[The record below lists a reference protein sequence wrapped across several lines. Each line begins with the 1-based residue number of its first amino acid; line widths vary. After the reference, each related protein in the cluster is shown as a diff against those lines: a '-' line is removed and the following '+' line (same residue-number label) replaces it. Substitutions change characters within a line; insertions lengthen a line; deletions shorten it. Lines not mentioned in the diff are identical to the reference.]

1 MDPRPPQKNN
11 EEFKRD
17 LKFYDGDD
25 KVISSIERLAQVMS
39 EKSDSIRFKTGM
51 KRFDELI
58 DGLETGELI
67 AMTGRPKAGKTL
79 FAQTLTRNLKIADIN
94 SLWFQ
99 YELPDRQF
107 LSRYGKENLPIF
119 YLPQHLKGRDLNWIE
134 TRILEAKAKYDVRF
148 VVIDNI
154 HFLIDYEKRLN
165 MTAEIGAIVRR
176 LKEIAITNELVVM
189 VLSHAKRLQEFQ
201 TEDENMFRDS
211 SSLPAEA
218 DKSWVI
224 RRIQDPITGE
234 YDNYS
239 EVIIALDRQTGTMRK
254 VVKFKLGEDGFLFEA
269 EQDVDVSKME
279 PKKKKI
285 NHLFT

>member
-1 MDPRPPQKNN
+1 MEQKPPQNN

-17 LKFYDGDD
+17 LKFYEGDD
-25 KVISSIERLAQVMS
+25 KIISSIERLAQITT
-39 EKSDSIRFKTGM
+39 EKTDGIRFKTGM

-67 AMTGRPKAGKTL
+67 AMTGKPKSGKTL
-79 FAQTLTRNLKIADIN
+79 FAQTLTRNLKKADVN

-107 LSRYGKENLPIF
+107 LSRYGEENLPMF
-119 YLPQHLKGRDLNWIE
+119 YLPQQLKGRDLNWIE
-134 TRILEAKAKYDVRF
+134 TRILEAKIKYDVRF

-154 HFLIDYEKRLN
+154 HFLIDYEKKVN

-176 LKEIAITNELVVM
+176 LKEIAITNELVIM
-189 VLSHAKRLQEFQ
+189 VLSHAKRLTDFQ

-211 SSLPAEA
+211 SSLPAES

-234 YDNYS
+234 YNNYA
-239 EVIIALDRQTGTMRK
+239 EVIVVLDRQTGTMRK
-254 VVKFKLGEDGFLFEA
+254 VVKFKLGVDGFLSEA
-269 EQDVDVSKME
+269 EHDVDISNIE

-285 NHLFT
+285 KNLFN